1 MHKPLTALA
10 LLVLLGL
17 AGCSGFG
24 PVDLR
29 SPCATSPG
37 SYECQV
43 ERYNRA
49 V

>member
-1 MHKPLTALA
+1 MHTTHTALA

-17 AGCSGFG
+17 AGCSAFG

-29 SPCATSPG
+29 SPCSTSPG

-43 ERYNRA
+43 EHYNRA
-49 V
+49 F

>member
-1 MHKPLTALA
+1 MHKTLSALA
-10 LLVLLGL
+10 LLALLGL

-29 SPCATSPG
+29 SPCATGPG
-37 SYECQV
+37 SFECQV

-49 V
+49 P

>member
-1 MHKPLTALA
+1 MHTTLTALA

-29 SPCATSPG
+29 SACNTSPG

-49 V
+49 F